1 MIVRQLRTDQELIRS
16 FVNDEYQCDYK
27 LYKYMR
33 TIDKIILKMNL
44 KLKLSQN
51 EQTRLEIKKG
61 RNILKMKMLGPFET
75 FNDAHER
82 IKRIAEQQTTHG
94 KVNMPQKNNKR
105 KDFEVFESNI
115 DDLKHN
121 IITDINEIDTIQQD
135 QLEYEK
141 NLENTLLQVPL
152 LESSSNST
160 YLINIGHEI
169 ENISETTTLSANN
182 SSITGLKDGL
192 KLTPLLW
199 LFLAVIG
206 GFTVVLCLIGSLLA
220 IFLYCGDPQFFKK
233 KQAKR
238 NIILE
243 DVELQTIE

>member
-1 MIVRQLRTDQELIRS
+1 MNVKAKERTDQELIRS

-33 TIDKIILKMNL
+33 TIDKIISKMNL

-51 EQTRLEIKKG
+51 EQTLLEIKKEED
-61 RNILKMKMLGPFET
+61 ILKMKMLGPFET
-75 FNDAHER
+75 FDDAHKR

-94 KVNMPQKNNKR
+94 KVNMPHKNNKR

-115 DDLKHN
+115 DDVKQN
-121 IITDINEIDTIQQD
+121 IITDTIQQD

-141 NLENTLLQVPL
+141 NLENTLLQVPP
-152 LESSSNST
+152 LESPSNSA

-169 ENISETTTLSANN
+169 ENISEKTTLSANN
-182 SSITGLKDGL
+182 SSITGLKDGF
-192 KLTPLLW
+192 KLTTLLW

-206 GFTVVLCLIGSLLA
+206 GFTVVLCLIGGLLA
-220 IFLYCGDPQFFKK
+220 IFLYFGDNQFFKK
-233 KQAKR
+233 KQANR
-238 NIILE
+238 NIIYK